1 MAAPRYLT
9 MANALL
15 LVLTLILLIAGFP
28 ILLFGTFLVLIE
40 QPDAVPGGGYF
51 AFGGL
56 VSVLCALGIREYLRR
71 RDGWFP

>member
-1 MAAPRYLT
+1 

-28 ILLFGTFLVLIE
+28 FLLFGTFVAFIE
-40 QPDAVPGGGYF
+40 QPEAVPGGSYF

-56 VSVLCALGIREYLRR
+56 VAVLCALGFRAYLRR
-71 RDGWFP
+71 RGGWFS